1 VRADRSRDTFDL
13 SKHYRRVLHQQGRV
27 VLDADDNEQVSIDL
41 ATSETTMSDVI
52 GPTGVPETSLSFGY
66 NGGLAIGIGSR
77 TDSSSS
83 TSSSSSSSSQQSSS
97 SSSSG
102 SSLGAAGNDLTISH
116 GRIYVDGILV
126 INDQDTTLLTQPFL
140 PLDPSDLSPAGL
152 AGAGVYAAYLDV
164 WERVVTPIDD
174 PAIQEIALGG
184 PDTCLRTQIAWQV
197 RLGQID
203 TDEFGNNPVCSQI
216 LPPWPQNFNQG
227 FLTAQ
232 PGAPATDPVPCV
244 LPPQTGFRSLENQ
257 LYRVEIQTAGGFG
270 TASFKWSRENG
281 SVVFGIAPAPGQAP
295 TGLSSGPTLHVSTT
309 GRDASLGVKHGD
321 WVEVIDDQAEFLY
334 GRGELLQVDTADD
347 GQMTITVVPA
357 PSRPINLAGHPKLR
371 RWDQSLNAGSSG
383 IVIQDGTPID
393 LENGVHV
400 MFSNGQ
406 YSVGDYWLIP
416 ARTATT
422 QQTTGTIEWP
432 TDANGDYLPQAP
444 KGVVHHYCK
453 LAIVAFDGVNFQP
466 PHGSTAVT
474 DCRLFFPPLT
484 AVASQESPCT
494 ITLQPEANWTAQ
506 LADLFPGN
514 VPVDAEI
521 CFAVGEFDATQP
533 VVIDTTGKVKVT
545 GAGWGTRLIGQGLET
560 VLRFRNCASVS
571 VRDLSATATR
581 VGDPVDAATKHIGGS
596 IEFDDCAVITV
607 DTVDLSCASAAASG
621 AACLTVRNTI
631 TAGNTATGAGKVG
644 VRNSRFTVG
653 EMQYGML
660 LVHVASAVVEG
671 NVLRRTTTSPP
682 AFSVAIASP
691 QYRKLVERILVGR
704 ATQALPPSPLP
715 SSSSASSSTSSS
727 VTGKQ
732 ARALRSLALSGTV
745 SRGPNA
751 AVKVGSVSVNF
762 QTPPQI
768 RTVWQTFVDTTGRK
782 DFASSR
788 DLLNF
793 VKQSAATL
801 LTNRAVQQQ
810 FSGFSELIRFF
821 ERNQSTIA
829 RAAIVVGGRAVTA
842 LRVENNVIDGFL
854 QGVVVGV
861 SHRET
866 APPAVPAD
874 SAGNVVIRDNR
885 IGIVLDPVLGHA
897 AGRYAIYVG
906 NVDSLQIENNRAT
919 LTLPAGME
927 IDTDGIRV
935 IGYLGRKMIVR
946 HNHVSRF
953 QTGIRVVEVT
963 APGRYDTQV
972 PPPGE
977 AYLRPLR
984 QGPLWLVADNVLER
998 VARPIQAIACMQID
1012 NTLA

>member
-1 VRADRSRDTFDL
+1 MLGGRIHGISDPRRGRGQIAHRNAGTVPEPQDRFEALPNQSRAPSRPGDLDFPGGVDDDRLRGIEFSHREANLRIDRHVPGKQVGELRCPVRLGLKRDRAGALLTRHGGQRWEE
-13 SKHYRRVLHQQGRV
+13 KPAIGYRRRAVRRLEVHPVERDNRQLAV
-27 VLDADDNEQVSIDL
+27 MVHDAL
-41 ATSETTMSDVI
+41 R
-52 GPTGVPETSLSFGY
+52 
-66 NGGLAIGIGSR
+66 GLRQIIAIGIG
-77 TDSSSS
+77 
-83 TSSSSSSSSQQSSS
+83 
-97 SSSSG
+97 G
-102 SSLGAAGNDLTISH
+102 
-116 GRIYVDGILV
+116 
-126 INDQDTTLLTQPFL
+126 
-140 PLDPSDLSPAGL
+140 PLD
-152 AGAGVYAAYLDV
+152 
-164 WERVVTPIDD
+164 R
-174 PAIQEIALGG
+174 
-184 PDTCLRTQIAWQV
+184 
-197 RLGQID
+197 
-203 TDEFGNNPVCSQI
+203 
-216 LPPWPQNFNQG
+216 
-227 FLTAQ
+227 
-232 PGAPATDPVPCV
+232 
-244 LPPQTGFRSLENQ
+244 
-257 LYRVEIQTAGGFG
+257 AGG
-270 TASFKWSRENG
+270 
-281 SVVFGIAPAPGQAP
+281 
-295 TGLSSGPTLHVSTT
+295 L
-309 GRDASLGVKHGD
+309 
-321 WVEVIDDQAEFLY
+321 
-334 GRGELLQVDTADD
+334 
-347 GQMTITVVPA
+347 
-357 PSRPINLAGHPKLR
+357 LR
-371 RWDQSLNAGSSG
+371 RGSARRNEPVVADAVLSVRKHHVNAVLKVDRCAVLDDDAAAASG

-977 AYLRPLR
+977 SYLRPLR